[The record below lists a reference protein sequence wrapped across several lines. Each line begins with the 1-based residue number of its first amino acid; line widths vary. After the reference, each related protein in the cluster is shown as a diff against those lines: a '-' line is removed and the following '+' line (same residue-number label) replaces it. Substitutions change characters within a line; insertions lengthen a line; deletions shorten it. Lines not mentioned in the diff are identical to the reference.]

1 MSEIENIEKQIE
13 KLKAKLL
20 SLKIRKKNELAFVE
34 NCRER
39 DVYVAYWVD
48 LNDEDLADSEMKIL
62 GVYLKK
68 DDAKLACELY
78 EHEGVS
84 DEKNCSYTKI
94 ERIKL
99 DRMIPPYL
107 EDN

>member
-1 MSEIENIEKQIE
+1 
-13 KLKAKLL
+13 
-20 SLKIRKKNELAFVE
+20 
-34 NCRER
+34 
-39 DVYVAYWVD
+39 
-48 LNDEDLADSEMKIL
+48 MKIL